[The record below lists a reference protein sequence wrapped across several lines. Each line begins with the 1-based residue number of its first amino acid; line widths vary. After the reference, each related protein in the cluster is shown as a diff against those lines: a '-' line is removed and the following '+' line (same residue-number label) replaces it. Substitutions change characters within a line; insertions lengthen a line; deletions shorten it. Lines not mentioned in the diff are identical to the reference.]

1 MIDALLLIILFKA
14 GGIPLVNY
22 TIYVPQNTTI
32 INVTLPV
39 TPIPDTIEAINDSTG
54 SLIPVSLYPGNVLS
68 VFAFGGGYVSIVYY
82 GNYTFNAE
90 SLLYS
95 FNVES
100 KENITIVFP
109 PFIIPYKLPINIIY
123 PPRVVNG
130 SILIVVLQPG
140 NYTIQYAYVPRS
152 LLTATNTS
160 TVSTSTTSTATT
172 TTATATSSTTVSTTS
187 TTVSSSTVTATVS
200 STPVTSTSTTTSQ
213 VTVTSSPSTTVTT
226 VSSQSISQSS
236 VTAISKSNVTPLYLV
251 IAVILIVVVSVV
263 VFLSR
268 RRALEA
274 FEQHNLDEVDRL
286 IISTLRQ
293 YGGSLYQSQLQQ
305 LTNIPKTTLWRH
317 VMKLKDMGIVRVD
330 KVNGLNKV
338 TLISG

>member
-1 MIDALLLIILFKA
+1 MILGLLLLVLFRA
-14 GGIPLVNY
+14 GGVPLVNY
-22 TIYVPQNTTI
+22 TIYVPQNTTV

-54 SLIPVSLYPGNVLS
+54 SLIPISLYPGNILS
-68 VFAFGGGYVSIVYY
+68 VFAFGGGYISIVYY
-82 GNYTFNAE
+82 GNYTFNAK

-95 FNVES
+95 FNITS
-100 KENITIVFP
+100 TENITIVFP
-109 PFIIPYKLPINIIY
+109 PFIIPFNLPISIIHY
-123 PPRVVNG
+123 SVVNG
-130 SILIVVLQPG
+130 STLIVVLQPG
-140 NYTIQYAYVPRS
+140 SYTIQYTYVPRS
-152 LLTATNTS
+152 LLTI
-160 TVSTSTTSTATT
+160 TT
-172 TTATATSSTTVSTTS
+172 TTSTVSTTS
-187 TTVSSSTVTATVS
+187 TA
-200 STPVTSTSTTTSQ
+200 STTT
-213 VTVTSSPSTTVTT
+213 VTVTSSTSTVSSGTATTTVSSTSVTSTSATT
-226 VSSQSISQSS
+226 SQVAVTSSSSATVATASSQSISQSS
-236 VTAISKSNVTPLYLV
+236 TPPITKSNVTPLYV
-251 IAVILIVVVSVV
+251 VVAVILIVVVSVI

-305 LTNIPKTTLWRH
+305 LTNVPKTTLWRH

-330 KVNGLNKV
+330 KVDGLNKV